1 MLKKKDI
8 QVYEFIKKSIGEG
21 VSPSIREIQK
31 AMGYRSTSSAF
42 CHVQNLIDAGL
53 IEKKGNLN
61 RSLHLPNYNTITVPI
76 MGTVTAG
83 NPITAYQDIEGYVS
97 FDSGKQYENPLFA
110 LKIRGNSM
118 INAGILD
125 GDIVVVEQCQ
135 YAENGDIVVALVDGE
150 EATVKRFYKEEGH
163 YRLQPENDTM
173 TPIILNSVQIAGK
186 VVGLKRY
193 Y

>member
-21 VSPSIREIQK
+21 VSPSIREIQN

-83 NPITAYQDIEGYVS
+83 NPITAYQDIAGYVS

-125 GDIVVVEQCQ
+125 GDIVVVEQCE

-163 YRLQPENDTM
+163 YRLQPENDSM

>member
-21 VSPSIREIQK
+21 VSPSIREIQN

-42 CHVQNLIDAGL
+42 FHVQNLIDAGL

-83 NPITAYQDIEGYVS
+83 NPITAYQDIAGYVS

-163 YRLQPENDTM
+163 YRLQPENDSM
-173 TPIILNSVQIAGK
+173 PPIILNSVQIAGK